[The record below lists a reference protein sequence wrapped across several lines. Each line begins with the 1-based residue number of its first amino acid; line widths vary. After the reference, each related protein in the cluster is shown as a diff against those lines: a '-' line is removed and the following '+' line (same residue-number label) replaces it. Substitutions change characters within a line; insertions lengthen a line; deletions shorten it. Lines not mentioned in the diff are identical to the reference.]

1 MKKLIP
7 LLLLTIPFAYANSDD
22 LVNVKLPKHVNPDG
36 TVSSGETVRV
46 GNPVNQFNG
55 SVSTGAGSY
64 SGSTDTYT
72 PTAYEQGLGKPNKED
87 VARQQARYEE
97 QNLSPRALGIQVVV
111 PSDVADAVGKQKRYK
126 GYVNKWVKR
135 LAKYGVTK
143 QKVRFEANR
152 LTKEDFEDWA
162 LRLEAGAKQNGQ

>member
-55 SVSTGAGSY
+55 SVSAGAGSY
-64 SGSTDTYT
+64 GGSTDTYT
-72 PTAYEQGLGKPNKED
+72 PTAYEQA
-87 VARQQARYEE
+87 ARQQARYEE

-162 LRLEAGAKQNGQ
+162 LRLEAGAK

>member
-46 GNPVNQFNG
+46 GNPAHQFSG
-55 SVSTGAGSY
+55 SAPTSSY
-64 SGSTDTYT
+64 SGSTDSYT
-72 PTAYEQGLGKPNKED
+72 PTAYEQGLGKPNKEEA
-87 VARQQARYEE
+87 ARQQARYEE

-111 PSDVADAVGKQKRYK
+111 PSDVTDAVGKQKQYRN
-126 GYVNKWVKR
+126 YVNKWVKR
-135 LAKYGVTK
+135 LAPYGVTE

-152 LTKEDFEDWA
+152 LVKEDFEDWA
-162 LRLEAGAKQNGQ
+162 LRLESGSK